1 MGGPCVSTDAVF
13 NASPQETF
21 PGIGRSWWPMLLLFL
36 AAILYSVD
44 KAIVGVLAEPIRGD
58 LGLTDVQMSLLLGL
72 AYTLLS
78 GLCGLWL
85 GSLIDRHT
93 RCRVLA
99 AAIIIWSLSTAI
111 GGLSRNF
118 ETFFAFRALVG
129 LGEAAVAPAAMSLI
143 ADMFAP
149 SQRGRALSAYLMG
162 ATLGTALS
170 SIVPGM
176 ILRAGLHLSLP
187 GYGLVVPWR
196 SAFLICGLIGPVIGL
211 LFLTVREP
219 VRRGVVRSKPGGVRV
234 GDKLRFLWRSR
245 GVFAPLLIGFCLFYV
260 AFIGLT
266 AWISAFLMRRYDLL
280 LQDFANAMGLA
291 MMASGFAGYLLGG
304 FAADSRLAR
313 GPAGRLTLMM
323 LLPLVALPSAF
334 ADFAPSAN
342 LALIAIATITF
353 ATPILNVA
361 MNATVQDLVPND
373 MRGFSYALVAVVSA
387 LPAGVGGPL
396 VIAFVT
402 EHVLFNHDLIGRSIL
417 FVCLPAL
424 LAASLAFALARRAT
438 LRRHASGVAT
448 RPL

>member
-1 MGGPCVSTDAVF
+1 MSTEA
-13 NASPQETF
+13 AATEAGY
-21 PGIGRSWWPMLLLFL
+21 PGLRRSWWPMLLLFL
-36 AAILYSVD
+36 AANLYSID

-93 RCRVLA
+93 RSRVLA
-99 AAIIIWSLSTAI
+99 GAIIVWSLSTAI

-118 ETFFAFRALVG
+118 ETFFVFRALVG

-170 SIVPGM
+170 SVVPGM
-176 ILRAGLHLSLP
+176 ILRADLHLSLP
-187 GYGLVVPWR
+187 GYGVIVPWR
-196 SAFLICGLIGPVIGL
+196 SAFLICGLIGPVVGL

-219 VRRGVVRSKPGGVRV
+219 VRRGLAAASPHGVRV
-234 GDKLRFLWRSR
+234 GDKLGFLWAER
-245 GVFAPLLIGFCLFYV
+245 GIFAPLLIGFCLFYV
-260 AFIGLT
+260 AFVGLT
-266 AWISAFLMRRYDLL
+266 AWLSAFLMRRYDLQ

-291 MMASGFAGYLLGG
+291 MMVSGFAGYLLGG

-323 LLPLVALPSAF
+323 LLPLVALPCAF

-342 LALIAIATITF
+342 LALAAIATITF

-396 VIAFVT
+396 VIAYVT
-402 EHVLFNHDLIGRSIL
+402 EHVLFDHDLIGRSIL
-417 FVCLPAL
+417 LVCLPAL
-424 LAASLAFALARRAT
+424 IGASIAFALARRAA
-438 LRRHASGVAT
+438 LRGRPAST
-448 RPL
+448 PTIQTI